1 MLYVYKLS
9 ICIQNIPGAV
19 LFKLPV
25 VMLACSENNIPQLSG
40 RHMSYAGK
48 V

>member
-9 ICIQNIPGAV
+9 ICIQGIPGAV

-25 VMLACSENNIPQLSG
+25 VMLACAENNIPQLFG
-40 RHMSYAGK
+40 RHMSYARK